1 MPGHKM
7 KGMMK
12 KPAKRK
18 GTKAKSKKK
27 MPMAMKRRMY
37 K

>member
-7 KGMMK
+7 KGMK

-18 GTKAKSKKK
+18 TTKAKSKKK
-27 MPMAMKRRMY
+27 MPMAMKKRMY